1 MRRPIIGV
9 MGSGQ
14 EPHIDRARPLGR
26 WLARQGFHL
35 LTGGGGGVMASV
47 SRAFFEI
54 EDRAGLVIGVLP
66 SAGGTGAATPG
77 GYPNDWV
84 EIPISTHL
92 SARGAQGETRQSRNH
107 INVLSSDAVLVLP
120 GGAGTLSEVRLA
132 QSYGHPVAAF
142 FDDRRLLAGL
152 PDDVVLAPTLD
163 DVGRFLEDNL
173 P

>member
-1 MRRPIIGV
+1 

-14 EPHIDRARPLGR
+14 EPHEELARPLGR
-26 WLARQGFHL
+26 WLARRGFHL

-66 SAGGTGAATPG
+66 SSDGADVAPPR

-84 EIPISTHL
+84 EIPIGTHL
-92 SARGAQGETRQSRNH
+92 SARGEKGETRESRNH
-107 INVLSSDAVLVLP
+107 INVLSSDVVLVLP

-132 QSYGHPVAAF
+132 QAYGRPVAAF
-142 FDDRRLLAGL
+142 FDDCRLLAGL

-163 DVGRFLEDNL
+163 DVGRFLEDHL